1 MRIKRIRITV
11 NPIMFLFWVG
21 VTVFGIATLDAP
33 FWAVIV
39 TVAIVSFVA
48 DQVVKFINRI

>member
-1 MRIKRIRITV
+1 MKIKQIKITV

-21 VTVFGIATLDAP
+21 VTALGIATLDAP

-39 TVAIVSFVA
+39 TVAIVSVLA

>member
-1 MRIKRIRITV
+1 MRIKRIRITI

-21 VTVFGIATLDAP
+21 VTAFGIATLDAP

-39 TVAIVSFVA
+39 TVAIVSVVA
-48 DQVVKFINRI
+48 DQVVKFMNRI